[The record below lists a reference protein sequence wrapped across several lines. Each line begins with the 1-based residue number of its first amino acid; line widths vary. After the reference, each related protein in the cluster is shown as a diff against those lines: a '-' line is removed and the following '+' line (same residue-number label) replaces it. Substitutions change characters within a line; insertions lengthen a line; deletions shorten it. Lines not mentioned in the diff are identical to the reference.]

1 MKRKIFMG
9 LMLLG
14 VLCFAACGKVSS
26 DAEAQAEVQDEQE
39 EEKENKKEESKKE
52 DKKVEISLEAL
63 RNHEVAPES
72 DFEVSDY
79 YAGVR
84 IDKYIGK
91 DELVVIPDEINGM
104 KVLAL
109 GAWVFEDTNVKGVK
123 LSDSVETLTMTFM
136 DDANIKYVIC
146 GSGLKTVEI
155 GTFSE
160 CKSLETIEFQ
170 EGLTTL
176 GQTAIAGCENL
187 KVLYIPESVTEMGDL
202 AVFAMP
208 EGFTVQGKAGSKAE
222 ELANQEGYIFEAID

>member
-1 MKRKIFMG
+1 MQ
-9 LMLLG
+9 
-14 VLCFAACGKVSS
+14 
-26 DAEAQAEVQDEQE
+26 DAQE

-52 DKKVEISLEAL
+52 EDKKVEISLETL

-84 IDKYIGK
+84 IDKYKGK

-136 DDANIKYVIC
+136 DNTEIKYVIC
-146 GSGLKTVEI
+146 GSSLKTVET
-155 GTFSE
+155 GAFAE

-170 EGLTTL
+170 EELTTI
-176 GQTAIAGCENL
+176 GQAAITGCESL
-187 KVLYIPESVTEMGDL
+187 KVLYIPESVTEMDGMSIV
-202 AVFAMP
+202 AIP
-208 EGFTVQGKAGSKAE
+208 EGFIMKGKAGSKAE
-222 ELANQEGYIFEAID
+222 ELANQKGYIFEAID